1 MPSSASQADLHRAKD
16 QLESIIDSVGLAY
29 AIELMSVVCGEKAD
43 HLESNWQ
50 DYSAAKDWTKDGN
63 RLTMVASKL
72 LNQ

>member
-1 MPSSASQADLHRAKD
+1 MPSSATQENIEKAKG

-50 DYSAAKDWTKDGN
+50 DYIAAKDWTKDGN
-63 RLTMVASKL
+63 RLSSVACKL